1 MTEGSA
7 IRRIGHVRWLRNV
20 AIAIGNA
27 LRSEVALPE
36 QEQQA
41 LHRSLQHWSAHTSL
55 VVSESVAWA
64 LAGDQPITSAN

>member
-1 MTEGSA
+1 
-7 IRRIGHVRWLRNV
+7 VRWLRNV

-27 LRSEVALPE
+27 LRAEVSLQE

-41 LHRSLQHWSAHTSL
+41 LRRSLQHWSAHTDI

-64 LAGDQPITSAN
+64 LEN